1 MEHELKT
8 EIDPIELFLNSY
20 KVTPFEPL
28 EKDSLHPEKRTR
40 VIKYWKNLI
49 IYIIT
54 QMKFFLSTN
63 IYGLYFKFLYN
74 NKNKSITRKNEELLY
89 ILNCLLIAEKFYD
102 KDINTIPDYNIYKK
116 HNI

>member
-63 IYGLYFKFLYN
+63 IYGLYFK
-74 NKNKSITRKNEELLY
+74 
-89 ILNCLLIAEKFYD
+89 KFYD